1 MISTQS
7 LFWWINPS
15 FKSDIESWERLYN
28 SGGQEYVNTVCISPK
43 EKRKIETMLGHR
55 KDKQQG
61 EMQFF
66 DRMQKLLDAMNAN
79 NGKAAQ
85 LMLKAVRI
93 HYDADQAL
101 EDTFYRRCYREYHP
115 MINRN
120 GTNEIIK
127 SLEADLRRQVG
138 DGTLS
143 FAEADEKLKDAK
155 REIKDAKCKAESDA
169 IHQFRRSGGEERVAA
184 VIWQELGSSPERVR
198 LMDQANDFERQALEL
213 LG

>member
-1 MISTQS
+1 MIETGRP
-7 LFWWINPS
+7 FWWINPY
-15 FKSDIESWERLYN
+15 FNGDIESWERRYN
-28 SGGQEYVNTVCISPK
+28 GAPQEYVHMVRISPTD
-43 EKRKIETMLGHR
+43 KRKIETMLGHR

-66 DRMQKLLDAMNAN
+66 DRMQKLLDAMNTN

-101 EDTFYRRCYREYHP
+101 EDAFYRQCYREYRP
-115 MINRN
+115 KINRN
-120 GTNEIIK
+120 ETNETIK

-143 FAEADEKLKDAK
+143 FAEADEKLNTAK
-155 REIKDAKCKAESDA
+155 QEIKAAKCKAESDA
-169 IHQFRRSGGEERVAA
+169 FHQFCESGGEERVAA
-184 VIWQELGSSPERVR
+184 VIWQELGLSPERVR
-198 LMDQANDFERQALEL
+198 LITEADDFERQALEL